1 MTNTITARENRQAAQ
16 RAYNQTTESQYRN
29 VREGYGAL
37 IERQAEERTA
47 LSQSVDEITRRAGQ
61 AAGAFLANTGGTSGA
76 AIAASLRSVYAA
88 RNQATQSAI
97 LSQQFRE
104 RQHARSAEGLRS
116 NAYQTILDS
125 MARIPAKG
133 TVAGSV
139 MQDLT
144 EIAELAQLLG
154 AL

>member
-133 TVAGSV
+133 TVAGGV
-139 MQDLT
+139 IQDLT
-144 EIAELAQLLG
+144 
-154 AL
+154 